1 MDADKE
7 IDLELFSIIRVYK
20 SGRIERLVGTDTV
33 PATIDPGTG
42 VTSKD
47 ITIDPSTALSARLYL
62 PNLTDEPNKKLPVL
76 VYYHGGGFCSQ
87 SAFSSTYFRFINSL
101 VAQSRL
107 LLVSVDYR
115 LAPEHPLPI
124 AHDDSWAALRWV
136 ASHSGS
142 GGPDAWLAEHGDF
155 LRVFLAGDSAGANI
169 AHHMALRAGA
179 EGLGPGIRIEGL
191 IFLHPYFWGKEPL
204 VSEPPIPEFRRD
216 QELLWRL
223 VCPGTAKGLDDPLI
237 NPLAEGAPGLE
248 GLAGERALV
257 CLAEDE
263 LRERGRAY
271 YERLKGSG
279 WRGEVELFESEGEYH
294 VFHLFKPDC
303 HQALLLMQRVVEFLK
318 CKDQQS

>member
-1 MDADKE
+1 MDPDKE

-33 PATIDPGTG
+33 PAGVDPDTG

-47 ITIDPSTALSARLYL
+47 VTIDPSTAVSARLHL
-62 PNLTDEPNKKLPVL
+62 PNLSNAPNKKLPIL

-87 SAFSSTYFRFINSL
+87 SAFSSTYFHFIKTL
-101 VAQSRL
+101 VAQSGI
-107 LLVSVDYR
+107 LLVSVNYR

-124 AHDDSWAALRWV
+124 AYDDSWAALRWV
-136 ASHSGS
+136 ASHSGGG
-142 GGPDAWLAEHGDF
+142 GGPEAWLSEHGDF
-155 LRVFLAGDSAGANI
+155 LRVFLAGDSSGANI

-191 IFLHPYFWGKEPL
+191 ILFHPYFWGKEP
-204 VSEPPIPEFRRD
+204 VESEPALPEFRSY
-216 QELLWRL
+216 QEAFWRL

-237 NPLAEGAPGLE
+237 NPLSEGAPGLE
-248 GLAGERALV
+248 GLAGERTLV

-263 LRERGRAY
+263 LRWRGRAY

-279 WRGEVELFESEGEYH
+279 WRGEAELVESEGEYH
-294 VFHLFKPDC
+294 VFHLMKPDC
-303 HQALLLMQRVVEFLK
+303 QQALLLMERVVEFLK
-318 CKDQQS
+318 CKDQ